1 MNYYGVVRSSDHLAH
16 YGVKGMRWGV
26 RRAIV
31 TGNQRALDRHYRRA
45 ARKLAKLQNIG
56 DNPYKSVAKAAGYG
70 TAAAGTAALALGGT
84 GLAAKGMRYGAAGLR
99 TLHTKFGKKKNG
111 AVAGALTAAGGS
123 KRFQRIDNAAKALED
138 WGKGTT
144 NINIQRA
151 VIDPKTGLLVKKG
164 ALGKDGAGINIGNNK
179 IFRAGAALAT
189 AGLAA
194 KAYQHGRRAKKSE
207 DYREKAERF
216 RDEMDKAFANTEYE
230 GQYAKMSRKQQRRR
244 RGYY

>member
-1 MNYYGVVRSSDHLAH
+1 MNYYGVIRSTDHLAH

-31 TGNQRALDRHYRRA
+31 TGNQRALDRHYRKA

-56 DNPYKSVAKAAGYG
+56 DNAYKSIAKSAAYG
-70 TAAAGTAALALGGT
+70 TAAAGTGALALGGT

-99 TLHTKFGKKKNG
+99 TLHTRFGKKKNG
-111 AVAGALTAAGGS
+111 AVAGALSVAGGS
-123 KRFQRIDNAAKALED
+123 KRFQRIDKAAQALED

-144 NINIQRA
+144 NININKL
-151 VIDPKTGLLVKKG
+151 VVDPKTGQLVKKG

-179 IFRAGAALAT
+179 IFRVGAALAT

-194 KAYQHGRRAKKSE
+194 KSAQHAYRAKNSE
-207 DYREKAERF
+207 KYREKAERF
-216 RDEMDKAFANTEYE
+216 RDEMDNAFAGTEYE
-230 GQYAKMSRKQQRRR
+230 GSYAKMSKRQQRRR
-244 RGYY
+244 RGY